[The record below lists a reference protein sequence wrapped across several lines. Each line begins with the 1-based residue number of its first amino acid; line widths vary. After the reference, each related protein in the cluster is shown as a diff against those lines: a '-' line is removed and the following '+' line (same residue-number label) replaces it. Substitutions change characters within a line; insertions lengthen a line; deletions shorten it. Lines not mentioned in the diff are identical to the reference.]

1 MTYRIDLVE
10 MQAHATKLN
19 NVGQQVNYA
28 LSAAQ
33 VVSNMGA
40 FGKLGFPLAALC
52 TAAQNAA
59 MDTMRQAVDASV
71 DHVKRFDGWRK
82 HIEEHEQ
89 AQSDIFDGMHDR

>member
-10 MQAHATKLN
+10 MQAHAMKLN

-28 LSAAQ
+28 LSAGQA
-33 VVSNMGA
+33 VSNPEA

-59 MDTMRQAVDASV
+59 MDTMRQASDAAV
-71 DHVKRFDGWRK
+71 DHVRRFDGWRK

>member
-1 MTYRIDLVE
+1 MNYRIDLVE

-33 VVSNMGA
+33 VVSNMEA

-52 TAAQNAA
+52 TAAQNTA
-59 MDTMRQAVDASV
+59 MDTMRQASDAAV

-89 AQSDIFDGMHDR
+89 AQSDIFDGMHDQ